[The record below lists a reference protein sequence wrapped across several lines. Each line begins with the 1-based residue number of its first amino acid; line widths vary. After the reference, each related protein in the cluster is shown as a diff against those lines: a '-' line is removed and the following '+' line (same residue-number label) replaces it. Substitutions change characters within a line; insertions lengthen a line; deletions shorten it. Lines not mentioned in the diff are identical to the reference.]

1 MFDMDAHVKALVD
14 QAPQPSPEQIARLRL
29 ILCGSQITEEGANV
43 AA

>member
-1 MFDMDAHVKALVD
+1 MFDMAAHVKTLVD

-29 ILCGSQITEEGANV
+29 ILCGSHMKEEGAN